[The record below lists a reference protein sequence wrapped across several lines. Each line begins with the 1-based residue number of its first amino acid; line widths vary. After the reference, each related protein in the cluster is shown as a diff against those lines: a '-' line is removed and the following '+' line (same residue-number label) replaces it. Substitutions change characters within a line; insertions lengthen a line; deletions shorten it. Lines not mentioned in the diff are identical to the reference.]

1 MTTKDY
7 LNQISYYNKIIDN
20 KLIEITQYKELSY
33 SISAVVNEER
43 VMSSSDPDKTGC
55 GYVRLEQMEES
66 LDKLIDKYIDVKNKI
81 INSAAVE
88 NSEIGKKILSQLEE
102 NMEIAEREQ
111 IPICQDTGMAVV
123 FLKVGQDV
131 HFEGGS
137 LEDAVNEGVRQ
148 GYVEGFLRKS
158 VVGDPI
164 IRENTKDNTPAVI
177 HYSIV
182 PGDKV
187 EIKVAP
193 KGFGSENMSRVVC
206 SVAGT
211 KAV

>member
-81 INSAAVE
+81 I
-88 NSEIGKKILSQLEE
+88 
-102 NMEIAEREQ
+102 EQ
-111 IPICQDTGMAVV
+111 IEQINNEDYYTVLLLRYVRKFTFEKIANETDWCWRQ
-123 FLKVGQDV
+123 V
-131 HFEGGS
+131 HRIHAKALQAFE
-137 LEDAVNEGVRQ
+137 
-148 GYVEGFLRKS
+148 
-158 VVGDPI
+158 
-164 IRENTKDNTPAVI
+164 
-177 HYSIV
+177 
-182 PGDKV
+182 DKY
-187 EIKVAP
+187 
-193 KGFGSENMSRVVC
+193 GSEYL
-206 SVAGT
+206 
-211 KAV
+211 

>member
-81 INSAAVE
+81 I
-88 NSEIGKKILSQLEE
+88 
-102 NMEIAEREQ
+102 EQ
-111 IPICQDTGMAVV
+111 IEQINNVCFH
-123 FLKVGQDV
+123 FLTIPN
-131 HFEGGS
+131 FS
-137 LEDAVNEGVRQ
+137 
-148 GYVEGFLRKS
+148 F
-158 VVGDPI
+158 
-164 IRENTKDNTPAVI
+164 
-177 HYSIV
+177 
-182 PGDKV
+182 KV
-187 EIKVAP
+187 ERIEK
-193 KGFGSENMSRVVC
+193 KGSFNTGWLI
-206 SVAGT
+206 T
-211 KAV
+211 KLNRKTP

>member
-81 INSAAVE
+81 IEQIEQINNEDYYTVLFLRYVRKFTFEKLQMKQAGAGDKYIE
-88 NSEIGKKILSQLEE
+88 YMLKHYKPLKT
-102 NMEIAEREQ
+102 NMEVN
-111 IPICQDTGMAVV
+111 ICKRCHRMSHCRRD
-123 FLKVGQDV
+123 
-131 HFEGGS
+131 
-137 LEDAVNEGVRQ
+137 
-148 GYVEGFLRKS
+148 
-158 VVGDPI
+158 
-164 IRENTKDNTPAVI
+164 
-177 HYSIV
+177 IV
-182 PGDKV
+182 YL
-187 EIKVAP
+187 
-193 KGFGSENMSRVVC
+193 
-206 SVAGT
+206 
-211 KAV
+211 